1 MKEVVLFIDG
11 KTVGPFS
18 EEDVRERF
26 AAGEFSAETPCAEP
40 GAAEWTRLGDV
51 FPAKKS
57 VRVARKTQKEEEEM
71 KTAVSEKLDPEVRK
85 KLLLYNLAD
94 AISVDKF
101 TPVQADAAI
110 RVHEAELQ
118 KGKKLKI
125 AAGVGGFVL
134 SFALAWTFF
143 SCVNVGTAPGGRGLK
158 IFEKA
163 FWEPSDPALAKELR
177 RVLTDKERLTE
188 LREEVANVKFL
199 APRGQG
205 SPRQTFLGHVEIK
218 NPDISDV
225 TGTADFSALAGTVP
239 PELFG
244 SAKFEAIQLSRLDQE
259 TEKRIAEQNRLFL
272 ILTSPP
278 WDDAALRGAIAKDL
292 ASEYPYEDGV
302 PESAEFLKYVKG
314 IRASGVPIDA
324 QLQALNRRLGEI
336 AQSKEIQARLQNR
349 MAAKFKARSKG
360 TTQKDG
366 GADGKTTL
374 RVQARAASSK
384 RAVDWASGRMP
395 KFMEKLT
402 DYLAEKEIYY
412 SAEARR
418 DAGTSFFQEEF
429 PKIAAAVEKNETQRA
444 PVAEDGSF
452 VLPGRNTRNIIFVA
466 HFSGA
471 GDIYFVPSS
480 DGNAPSAKDGSANLV
495 SVRDLKVNRKTLTPE
510 DVLMDER
517 YKVVAKEKTGGVP
530 LAASGKLLSRD
541 VYIVRT
547 TPEWFYVTVEK
558 VPDAD
563 SASRRRTSVV
573 LRVPPEFYETV
584 ALDQEI
590 PMEKLLTF
598 ERYSRPMESPSGG
611 RLIPIPD
618 DKLEAVKEAQ
628 KEAGFAFPP
637 PPEQAFV
644 PPPKKE
650 VAAEDVPEAAE
661 DAPEASGV
669 PAEEEAADA
678 PEESGE

>member
-1 MKEVVLFIDG
+1 MKEVVLFVDG

-18 EEDVRERF
+18 EEDVRARF
-26 AAGEFSAETPCAEP
+26 AAGEFPAETPCAEP
-40 GAAEWTRLGDV
+40 GAAEWKSLGEV

-134 SFALAWTFF
+134 SFALAWSFF
-143 SCVNVGTAPGGRGLK
+143 SYVNVGTAPGGRGLK

-163 FWEPSDPALAKELR
+163 FWEPSDPALEKTLR

-188 LREEVANVKFL
+188 LREEIANVKFL
-199 APRGQG
+199 TPRGQG
-205 SPRQTFLGHVEIK
+205 SPRQTFLGYVEIK

-225 TGTADFSALAGTVP
+225 TGTADISALAGTVP
-239 PELFG
+239 AELLG

-259 TEKRIAEQNRLFL
+259 TEKRIAEQNRLFV

-278 WDDAALRGAIAKDL
+278 WDDAALREAIAKDL

-302 PESAEFLKYVKG
+302 PECAEFLKYVKG

-336 AQSKEIQARLQNR
+336 AQSKEIQSRLQNR
-349 MAAKFKARSKG
+349 MAAKFKAQSKD
-360 TTQKDG
+360 TTKKDG

-374 RVQARAASSK
+374 RIQARAASSK

-412 SAEARR
+412 SGEARQR
-418 DAGTSFFQEEF
+418 IGSEFFQEEF
-429 PKIAAAVEKNETQRA
+429 PKIAAVIEKNETQRA

-452 VLPGRNTRNIIFVA
+452 VLPGRNTRNIIFVG

-471 GDIYFVPSS
+471 GDIYFVPSA
-480 DGNAPSAKDGSANLV
+480 DGNANAAAAKDGFANLV
-495 SVRDLKVNRKTLTPE
+495 SVRDLKVNRKTLKPE
-510 DVLMDER
+510 DVLMEER

-547 TPEWFYVTVEK
+547 TPEWFYITVEK
-558 VPDAD
+558 IPDAD
-563 SASRRRTSVV
+563 SASRRRASVI
-573 LRVPPEFYETV
+573 LRVPQEFYETV
-584 ALDQEI
+584 ALDEEI

-598 ERYSRPMESPSGG
+598 ERYSRAAESSAGG

-618 DKLEAVKEAQ
+618 DKLEAVKESQ

-650 VAAEDVPEAAE
+650 EAAEDVP
-661 DAPEASGV
+661 
-669 PAEEEAADA
+669 AEEEDADS
-678 PEESGE
+678 PEESE